1 MATPHPR
8 SPTFPYPLPESRNHD
23 EASSF
28 LGRRSVRDTWI
39 VLWVLWLLWAGL
51 FMAKQTFGAAR
62 MVEARTAQRA
72 AAVGQDTGPF
82 STAGVDTAAPVRG
95 EVLIP
100 ETEVRGRE
108 YAESPTHAEAI
119 VGTTGGDGG
128 HVGARGDK
136 GFFDRAFDNIR
147 ERIDRTHTLVRDLT
161 LMLLLVVTLNTFGKG
176 FFVRH
181 LFFVACS
188 SGDANF
194 HHRLGSGIVVLVLV
208 WIYLAIAL
216 MWALLIMLVESRIL
230 DMVLGSIE
238 MLILL
243 AMLIAAYSIGWTV
256 LQD

>member
-100 ETEVRGRE
+100 ETE
-108 YAESPTHAEAI
+108 
-119 VGTTGGDGG
+119 
-128 HVGARGDK
+128 
-136 GFFDRAFDNIR
+136 
-147 ERIDRTHTLVRDLT
+147 
-161 LMLLLVVTLNTFGKG
+161 
-176 FFVRH
+176 
-181 LFFVACS
+181 
-188 SGDANF
+188 
-194 HHRLGSGIVVLVLV
+194 
-208 WIYLAIAL
+208 
-216 MWALLIMLVESRIL
+216 
-230 DMVLGSIE
+230 
-238 MLILL
+238 
-243 AMLIAAYSIGWTV
+243 
-256 LQD
+256 